1 MSTRI
6 RDLDA
11 QTFAQRY
18 GCDRFVATVLG
29 NRLEY
34 VLEHVC
40 QRLLSCAFSP
50 LLRDFYD
57 FAATITGAPG
67 DGYPTPVVSK
77 TFMAF
82 TGTMT
87 ESVRNTIEEY
97 GPQRL
102 QPGDVII
109 ANDPYRI
116 GTHVNDVLFCR
127 PVFHDGLLVAFITI
141 KAHQLDIGGA
151 VPGGFSINKTSVYE
165 NGLVLSPRALM
176 QAGEPVRETWSLFID
191 NARFA
196 PVLVRDMQTL
206 CACLDLGEQ
215 LLHASLQRYGAAALR
230 GAMAYVVDADA
241 ERMTQALARLPDG
254 VWHGE
259 ALVDCDGM
267 DDSEEYP
274 VRCTITKR
282 GERMEI
288 DLSGTARQARTSI
301 NGSFLDVKATVGV
314 ALKFML
320 DPNGRF
326 TSGMYR
332 PVDLVIPDGAICS
345 ALPPDGVIFAYGES
359 TNALLLAMLQAMAD
373 ALAEDAVAGDTGSPN
388 LHTALG
394 FHPDGRLWIA
404 VGVAGGEA
412 GPWGATRAGD
422 ADSLSKFYQANSI
435 DTPIEISELDSPVV
449 ILRRE
454 YVADSA
460 GPGFNRGGA
469 AVLKD
474 STFLAPA
481 SHNLITLR
489 LKRAT
494 GKGVRGGGDGA
505 LGGTWLWKPQAGE
518 RVALQSTGAAS
529 YRAAIRVAGM
539 LDEQTGLA
547 GSSGT
552 YHWPGRDKD
561 WATPPGA
568 VWRYVTNGGGGWGD
582 PWTREPQRVLRDVR
596 DGYVTQVGAARDYGV
611 VVSGDPL
618 HDPEG
623 LSVDAAATAALRAAR
638 GIRPGAAATTG

>member
-1 MSTRI
+1 MTARI
-6 RDLDA
+6 RDLDEG
-11 QTFAQRY
+11 QFRQRY

-57 FAATITGAPG
+57 FAATITGAPA

-102 QPGDVII
+102 RPGDVII

-127 PVFHDGLLVAFITI
+127 PLFHDGLLVAFITI
-141 KAHQLDIGGA
+141 KAHQLDIGGT
-151 VPGGFSINKTSVYE
+151 VPGGFSVNKTSVYE
-165 NGLVLSPRALM
+165 NGLVLSPRALV
-176 QAGEPVRETWSLFID
+176 QAGEPVRETWSLFVD

-215 LLHASLQRYGAAALR
+215 LLQVSLQRYGASALR
-230 GAMAYVVDADA
+230 GAMAYAVDADA

-254 VWHGE
+254 VWRGE
-259 ALVDCDGM
+259 ALVDCDGL
-267 DDSEEYP
+267 DDSEQYP
-274 VRCTITKR
+274 VRCTLTKR
-282 GERMEI
+282 GGHLEI

-314 ALKFML
+314 ALKFMF
-320 DPNGRF
+320 DRNGRF

-373 ALAEDAVAGDTGSPN
+373 AIGEDAVAGDTGSPN
-388 LHTALG
+388 LHTAHGL
-394 FHPDGRLWIA
+394 HPDGKLWIA

-422 ADSLSKFYQANSI
+422 ADSHSKFYQANSI

-449 ILRRE
+449 ILRRQ
-454 YVADSA
+454 YVPDSA

-481 SHNLITLR
+481 MHNLITLR
-489 LKRAT
+489 LKQPT

-505 LGGTWLWKPQAGE
+505 LGGTWLWKPHAGE
-518 RVALQSTGAAS
+518 RVALQSTDASS
-529 YRAAIRVAGM
+529 YRTAIRVAGL

-547 GSSGT
+547 GPSGT
-552 YHWPGRDKD
+552 YHWPGRDRD
-561 WATPPGA
+561 WATPAGA

-582 PWTREPQRVLRDVR
+582 PWTRDPQRVLRDVR
-596 DGYVTQVGAARDYGV
+596 DGYVTQAGARRDYGV
-611 VVSGDPL
+611 VVLGDPDQ
-618 HDPEG
+618 DPEG
-623 LSVDAAATAALRAAR
+623 LQVDDKATAALRASNV
-638 GIRPGAAATTG
+638 RPGAAAATG